1 MVIGEECFS
10 VQLSWNVSQTNR
22 TGKVVIEKFMLDY
35 SLTNSN
41 ATSAVE
47 TITLGGGV
55 YTYVFPPGSLKQNT
69 NYSFTL
75 RAGAKYGDN
84 NVDSVVDIG
93 HSVVTVLTPLCSGEV
108 HTTPPCQGCVSYWGI
123 FVYLTNYNAWHYEH
137 LSPCILG
144 F

>member
-1 MVIGEECFS
+1 MDLCSSLTTHTGHVSVNLSLHAVVIGEDCFS

-41 ATSAVE
+41 ATRAVE

-55 YTYVFPPGSLKQNT
+55 HTYVFPPGSLKQNT

-75 RAGAKYGDN
+75 RAGVKHGDN
-84 NVDSVVDIG
+84 NLDSVVDIG
-93 HSVVTVLTPLCSGEV
+93 HFVVTVLTPLCSGEL
-108 HTTPPCQGCVSYWGI
+108 HHSTLPGLC
-123 FVYLTNYNAWHYEH
+123 
-137 LSPCILG
+137 
-144 F
+144 